1 MPLTPLDIEHK
12 EFSRGFRGYDE
23 DEVNDFLQQVIHDYE
38 TLIREK
44 KELEKKV
51 KNTEEKLSHFS
62 NIETTLNKSIL
73 VAQETA
79 EEVKQN
85 ANKEAKLI
93 VMEAKKNADRII
105 NEALEKSRKVT
116 LNIEELKR
124 EANVYRTRFQM
135 LIEAQLELLKS
146 EDWKSLSAPA
156 NSEKQAED
164 AEDDSVAHPQA

>member
-1 MPLTPLDIEHK
+1 MPLTPLDIHNK
-12 EFSRGFRGYDE
+12 EFSRGIRGYNQ
-23 DEVNDFLQQVIHDYE
+23 DEVNDFLDQIIKDYE
-38 TLIREK
+38 TIIREK
-44 KELEKKV
+44 KDLEQEV
-51 KNTEEKLSHFS
+51 KSAKEKLSHFS

-79 EEVKQN
+79 EEVKNN
-85 ANKEAKLI
+85 AHKESKLI

-116 LNIEELKR
+116 INIEELKK

-146 EDWKSLSAPA
+146 DEWKDLAKKP
-156 NSEKQAED
+156 ED
-164 AEDDSVAHPQA
+164 AAQPEEDAVKTQA

>member
-1 MPLTPLDIEHK
+1 MPLTPLDIHNK

-23 DEVNDFLQQVIHDYE
+23 DEVNDFLDQIIKDYE

-44 KELEKKV
+44 KDLEHTV
-51 KNTEEKLSHFS
+51 KNSEEKLSHFS

-79 EEVKQN
+79 EDVKAN

-105 NEALEKSRKVT
+105 NEALEKSRKIT
-116 LNIEELKR
+116 LDIEELKK

-135 LIEAQLELLKS
+135 LIEAQLELLKGSDWQKFSAS
-146 EDWKSLSAPA
+146 ED
-156 NSEKQAED
+156 EED
-164 AEDDSVAHPQA
+164 AVPAADHMETDA

>member
-1 MPLTPLDIEHK
+1 MTPLDIHNK

-23 DEVNDFLQQVIHDYE
+23 DEVNDFLDQIIKDYE
-38 TLIREK
+38 ALIREK
-44 KELEKKV
+44 KDLEQKV
-51 KNTEEKLSHFS
+51 KSSEEKLSHFS

-85 ANKEAKLI
+85 AKKEAKLI

-116 LNIEELKR
+116 INIEELKK

-146 EDWKSLSAPA
+146 EDWKNLAASPDHE
-156 NSEKQAED
+156 SETADQDNGVIKTQA
-164 AEDDSVAHPQA
+164 

>member
-1 MPLTPLDIEHK
+1 MPLTPLDIHNK

-23 DEVNDFLQQVIHDYE
+23 DEVNDFLDQIIKDYE
-38 TLIREK
+38 TVIREK
-44 KELEKKV
+44 KDLEQEV
-51 KNTEEKLSHFS
+51 KTVKEKLSHFS

-79 EEVKQN
+79 EEVKNN
-85 ANKEAKLI
+85 ANKESKLI

-116 LNIEELKR
+116 INIEELKK

-146 EDWKSLSAPA
+146 DEWKELAKKPENDDAAP
-156 NSEKQAED
+156 SEKDTVKTQA
-164 AEDDSVAHPQA
+164 